1 MCVCAINNISHS
13 HPHCK
18 WIGFG
23 EQKITVAFSKKKKN
37 YCCQKKNQKNE
48 SYTRSFASGTK
59 VSLVISKNRSKI
71 SFMYLFS
78 AAAGFLLSLRL
89 EVARFTGVES
99 LWKPCQP
106 SSYLMAS
113 GPPSLRGWSQVR
125 ELTNE
130 RLGEDQQAELH
141 PRRSTTTLGKTLCM
155 CILIVK
161 SYGLWYHR
169 KHDSVWKTG
178 WPALPKGLCYPHL
191 SKHLVA
197 LLHGIRW
204 AAPPGTKAPAQSK
217 SSRTT
222 EGTSLPLEQT
232 TEPYTCTPWHS
243 QTWHPGGC
251 CTISSCQVN
260 SPAPL
265 KPSQDLPAAFPRQPL
280 ALSPTTHLLP
290 IPPPPLPAPRLPF
303 GPSSNPATVLPGSL
317 AQASAYPLMPR
328 PHMCPEAPTTH
339 GQGWP
344 PPSVHTAATYSG
356 QGGRSPAV
364 NPDESWTVS
373 TSSSRGLWKVITF

>member
-23 EQKITVAFSKKKKN
+23 EQKITVACSKKKKN

-178 WPALPKGLCYPHL
+178 MASPSERSVLP
-191 SKHLVA
+191 
-197 LLHGIRW
+197 
-204 AAPPGTKAPAQSK
+204 
-217 SSRTT
+217 SSFQASR
-222 EGTSLPLEQT
+222 G
-232 TEPYTCTPWHS
+232 
-243 QTWHPGGC
+243 
-251 CTISSCQVN
+251 
-260 SPAPL
+260 
-265 KPSQDLPAAFPRQPL
+265 
-280 ALSPTTHLLP
+280 
-290 IPPPPLPAPRLPF
+290 PPPWDQV
-303 GPSSNPATVLPGSL
+303 S
-317 AQASAYPLMPR
+317 
-328 PHMCPEAPTTH
+328 
-339 GQGWP
+339 
-344 PPSVHTAATYSG
+344 
-356 QGGRSPAV
+356 RSPR
-364 NPDESWTVS
+364 D
-373 TSSSRGLWKVITF
+373 